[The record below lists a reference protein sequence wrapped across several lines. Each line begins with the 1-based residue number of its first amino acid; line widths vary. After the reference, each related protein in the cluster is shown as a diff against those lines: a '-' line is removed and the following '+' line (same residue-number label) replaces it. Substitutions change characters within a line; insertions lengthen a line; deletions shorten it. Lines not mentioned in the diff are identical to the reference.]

1 MEIFPFGVITVE
13 AEGRRQ
19 KSEIRISEEEGQ
31 RPLKLLKERFQ
42 LQSFQKI
49 CKNSSIHTL
58 RHSIVASQL
67 NPIPIIPTLPVIY
80 LNGTGTNGIETD
92 LSNEQT

>member
-49 CKNSSIHTL
+49 C
-58 RHSIVASQL
+58 
-67 NPIPIIPTLPVIY
+67 
-80 LNGTGTNGIETD
+80 E
-92 LSNEQT
+92 